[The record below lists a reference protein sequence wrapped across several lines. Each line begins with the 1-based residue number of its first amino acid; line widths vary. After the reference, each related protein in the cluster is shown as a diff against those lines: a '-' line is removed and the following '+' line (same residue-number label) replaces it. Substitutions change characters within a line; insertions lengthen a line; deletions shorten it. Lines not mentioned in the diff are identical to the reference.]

1 MAITPDFNKAKEYVL
16 KRLGNELSPF
26 LTYHGLVHTVD
37 EVVPA
42 ADMLATMEKVSD
54 IDRILL
60 LTGVYFHDLG
70 FIRQRQGHE
79 LVSIQFAE
87 EALPGFGYSK
97 EDVAAIR
104 GIILATY
111 LPQSPTNLL
120 ERIMADADLDYLGHE
135 DFWKRSKDFRLELDH
150 YGTKFTDEEWY
161 MYNLRFMESHKYF
174 TDSERELRDAVK
186 QQHIAEFH
194 RLLDQINRLK

>member
-1 MAITPDFNKAKEYVL
+1 MVIMPDFTKAREYVL
-16 KRLGNELSPF
+16 SRLSKELSPH

-42 ADMLATMEKVSD
+42 ADLLATMEKVND
-54 IDRILL
+54 IDRTLL

-87 EALPGFGYSK
+87 EALPGFGYS
-97 EDVAAIR
+97 EVEIAVIR

-120 ERIMADADLDYLGHE
+120 ERIMADSDLDYLGHE
-135 DFWKRSKDFRLELDH
+135 DFWKRSKDFRQELDY

-174 TDSERELRDAVK
+174 TVSERELRDAVK

-194 RLLDQINRLK
+194 RLLDQVSHLK